1 MSRTRELI
9 QELSERIERNGK
21 GVERRGIKFQMGR
34 RDWHMSLNGG
44 ANPNNA
50 AATAMTA
57 IGDAKTGECAPKE
70 RVARIDH
77 RHRLFWR

>member
-1 MSRTRELI
+1 
-9 QELSERIERNGK
+9 
-21 GVERRGIKFQMGR
+21 MGH

-44 ANPNNA
+44 ANPDNA